1 MKISDQKIVVID
13 YILTDENGDILDKS
27 DDGSFAYLHG
37 AGNIVIGLENALV
50 GKSINDGFSVSVP
63 PAEAYGERNPGMQQT
78 VSIEMFD
85 DTKEL
90 EVGRQFH
97 AQSPDG
103 EAVTVTIA
111 AIEDDSVTIDGNHPL
126 AGKTLNFNVKVIDIR
141 DASEEEI
148 SHGHVHGS
156 DGHHHD

>member
-1 MKISDQKIVVID
+1 MKITDQKIVVID

-37 AGNIVIGLENALV
+37 ASNIVVGLENALL
-50 GKSINDGFSVSVP
+50 GKRINDEFSVSIP
-63 PAEAYGERNPGMQQT
+63 PAEAYGKHNPGMQQT

-85 DTKEL
+85 DSKEL

-103 EAVTVTIA
+103 QPVTVTIA
-111 AIEDDSVTIDGNHPL
+111 AIEGDNVTIDGNHPL
-126 AGKTLNFNVKVIDIR
+126 AGMTLNFDVKVIDIR

-148 SHGHVHGS
+148 AHGHVHGP